1 MVLPKHG
8 IFRLGGLSS
17 GGAKLATKLQNEK
30 VLRSFL
36 WCLLGPEQMVNMVF
50 QASGHESH
58 EIENT
63 HLQGEFDVRASGL
76 VTKEPD
82 MYIEDKGPSSFLGF
96 LRPPKQL
103 SVDKFS
109 G

>member
-8 IFRLGGLSS
+8 TFRLGGLSS

-30 VLRSFL
+30 VLRPFL

-58 EIENT
+58 EIEDA
-63 HLQGEFDVRASGL
+63 HLQGESVVHTSGL

-82 MYIEDKGPSSFLGF
+82 MCIENKEPSSFLAG
-96 LRPPKQL
+96 
-103 SVDKFS
+103 SE
-109 G
+109 